1 MFSNNVLYSALPA
14 QKRLCSTHHYNLAF
28 LTVSEEN
35 KATEN
40 TAATCV
46 ELQCEFIR
54 QDIKTSQTQNH
65 QHINEAHANVTHK
78 MCMYCCSSTC
88 VLFSETLP
96 AHLRAFGQPRMTN
109 HRKWKGDYRSFY
121 TIVNHH
127 GLWRDPIEIAQKE
140 TSRLYVEDVWEVIPV
155 CVVEDV
161 RKRWPNP
168 DGVRYCGH
176 HHS

>member
-1 MFSNNVLYSALPA
+1 MFSNNVLYSALPP

-78 MCMYCCSSTC
+78 MCMYCCSSAC
-88 VLFSETLP
+88 VFFSETLP
-96 AHLRAFGQPRMTN
+96 VHLRAFGQPRMTN
-109 HRKWKGDYRSFY
+109 HMKWKGDYRSFY
-121 TIVNHH
+121 TIVKPPWFMAWSYWDSPEGN
-127 GLWRDPIEIAQKE
+127 IEIVCGRCLGGH
-140 TSRLYVEDVWEVIPV
+140 TSL
-155 CVVEDV
+155 C
-161 RKRWPNP
+161 
-168 DGVRYCGH
+168 CGRC
-176 HHS
+176 